1 MTMSFTASF
10 QDEGEWIVAT
20 CLENG
25 VASQGHT
32 IEEAL
37 SNLKEALELYFEDE
51 PKPPKYPQVYVTS
64 FEVAV

>member
-1 MTMSFTASF
+1 MTLKVTASI

-25 VASQGHT
+25 IASQEHT
-32 IEEAL
+32 IEDAL
-37 SNLKEALELYFEDE
+37 NNLKEAVELYFEDE
-51 PKPPKYPQVYVTS
+51 IVPPQYPQIFVTS